1 MEKFRDVFHEA
12 MEKDRQDMKE
22 LILGEVKEKL
32 VKTLNVCLSQKDV
45 DKIKKEFEKNTKLL
59 SIETNSQVNLAEV
72 MNDVKVK
79 NKNKPDAGEE
89 SSDEDDVAEAKVTRS
104 FVKPQFMKIKNSPSP
119 IRLAPPTPTPGHL
132 LFEKEYIRNKELNAK
147 KFEKKIQRE
156 RKILERQKRK
166 AQKID
171 ANKKYLGF
179 GEVFDPVQAKLKKK
193 AEKKSERDARRMII
207 LKKANVTKEEKDL
220 INELLNVA
228 ESSSGSATSP
238 SAMETSASSQ
248 SDSSCLLESSRITS
262 TNSSFSLDSSSSIN
276 TSTNY
281 YHNHNQEALAK
292 NMIENLNAFEFPSI
306 SSIVESSSNTCEEY
320 KYDDLEDLLSM

>member
-1 MEKFRDVFHEA
+1 MEKFHDVFHEA

-72 MNDVKVK
+72 MSDVKVK

-104 FVKPQFMKIKNSPSP
+104 FVKPQFMKIKNPPSP

-156 RKILERQKRK
+156 WKILERQKRK

-193 AEKKSERDARRMII
+193 AEKKSERDARRMRI

-238 SAMETSASSQ
+238 SEMETSASSQ
-248 SDSSCLLESSRITS
+248 SDSSCLLESSRVTS
-262 TNSSFSLDSSSSIN
+262 TNSSFSLDSSSSFN

-306 SSIVESSSNTCEEY
+306 SSIVDPSSNTCEEY